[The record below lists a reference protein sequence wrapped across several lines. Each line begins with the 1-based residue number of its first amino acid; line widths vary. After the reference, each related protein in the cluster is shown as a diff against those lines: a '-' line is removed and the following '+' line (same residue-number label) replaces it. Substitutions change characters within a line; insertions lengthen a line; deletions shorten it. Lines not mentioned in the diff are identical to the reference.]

1 MTFKEKTK
9 TVSNK
14 FEQNKAQYY
23 LYRQPAKIS
32 ALLSVKVSNYDF
44 FTGEDF
50 YPRKDC

>member
-9 TVSNK
+9 TVNNK
-14 FEQNKAQYY
+14 IEQNKAQYY